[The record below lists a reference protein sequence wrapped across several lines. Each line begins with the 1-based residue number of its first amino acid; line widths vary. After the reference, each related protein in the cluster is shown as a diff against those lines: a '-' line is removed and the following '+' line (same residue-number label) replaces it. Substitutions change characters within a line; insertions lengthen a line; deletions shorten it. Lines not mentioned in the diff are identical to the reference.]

1 MGDQVKRL
9 AILGSTGSIGRQTL
23 EVVRAF
29 PDRFKIIG
37 LAAGRN
43 SELLAKQIN
52 EFGPELVSLAGTGKL
67 PSGSYKLVSPEELV
81 TDPKIDMAVIATSG
95 IAGLAPTLAAI
106 ASGKNL
112 ALANKEVLVTA
123 GEIVAA
129 EAERSG
135 IAMLPVDSE
144 HSALWQCLWGE
155 HGSEVARLV
164 LTASGGPF
172 RQHST
177 SSLAK
182 VTAAEALQHPTWQMG
197 KKVTVDSATLF
208 NKGLEVI
215 EAHWLFNI
223 PYERIEVVIHP
234 QSIIHSLVEFCD
246 GSVKAQLSI
255 PDMRLPIQYAL
266 TYPER
271 WQNPQLP
278 RIDWRKLGPLTFE
291 TPDLGHFP
299 CLRLAIEAGRRGG
312 TYPAA
317 LSAADEV
324 AVELFLSGRIGFLGI
339 AHLLERILQE
349 HPSVSQP
356 SLDDILAADEWARKR
371 ALEIGEGQAKRRA
384 G

>member
-1 MGDQVKRL
+1 MKRL

-23 EVVRAF
+23 DVVRAF
-29 PDRFKIIG
+29 PDQLKVIG
-37 LAAGRN
+37 LAAGNN
-43 SELLAKQIN
+43 SSLLAKQIG
-52 EFGPELVSLAGTGKL
+52 EFRPEVVSLAGPGKL
-67 PSGSYKLVSPEELV
+67 PSGTYKQVSPEEVATHPAVDLV
-81 TDPKIDMAVIATSG
+81 VVATSG

-106 ASGKNL
+106 GSGKNI

-123 GEIVAA
+123 GEIVTA
-129 EAERSG
+129 EAKRSG
-135 IAMLPVDSE
+135 VAIMPVDSE

-155 HGSEVARLV
+155 QGSEVARLV

-172 RQHST
+172 RQRPLA
-177 SSLAK
+177 SLAK

-197 KKVTVDSATLF
+197 KKVTIDSATLF

-215 EAHWLFNI
+215 EAHWLFNV
-223 PYERIEVVIHP
+223 PYERIEVVLHP

-278 RIDWRKLGPLTFE
+278 KIDWRKLGPLTFE
-291 TPDLGHFP
+291 PPDMGRFP
-299 CLRLAIEAGRRGG
+299 CLRLAIETGRRGG
-312 TYPAA
+312 TCPAA

-324 AVELFLSGRIGFLGI
+324 AVEMFLSGQIGFLSI
-339 AHLLERILQE
+339 ARLLERVLEE
-349 HPSVSQP
+349 HPSVPRP
-356 SLDDILAADEWARKR
+356 SLDEILAADRWARRR
-371 ALEIGEGQAKRRA
+371 ALEIGEDLAKRRLSQR
-384 G
+384 

>member
-1 MGDQVKRL
+1 MKQL

-23 EVVRAF
+23 EVVRSF
-29 PDRFKIIG
+29 PDKFKIIG

-67 PSGSYKLVSPEELV
+67 PSGKYRMVTPEELV

-106 ASGKNL
+106 AAGKNL

-123 GEIVAA
+123 GQIVAA

-172 RQHST
+172 RQHSLA
-177 SSLAK
+177 SLAK
-182 VTAAEALQHPTWQMG
+182 VTAADALKHPTWQMG
-197 KKVTVDSATLF
+197 KKVTIDSATLF

-223 PYERIEVVIHP
+223 PYDRIEIVLHP

-246 GSVKAQLSI
+246 GSVKAQLSM

-271 WQNPQLP
+271 WQNQQLP
-278 RIDWRKLGPLTFE
+278 KIDWKKLGPLTFDS
-291 TPDLGHFP
+291 PDLGRFP

-339 AHLLERILQE
+339 ARLLERILQE

-356 SLDDILAADEWARKR
+356 SLDDILAADQWARKR
-371 ALEIGEGQAKRRA
+371 ALEIGAEQSKRRT

>member
-1 MGDQVKRL
+1 MKRL

-23 EVVRAF
+23 EVVRSF

-67 PSGSYKLVSPEELV
+67 PSGSYRLVSPEEMV
-81 TDPKIDMAVIATSG
+81 ADAKIDMAVIATSG

-123 GEIVAA
+123 GQIVTA

-172 RQHST
+172 RQHSV
-177 SSLAK
+177 SSLAR

-223 PYERIEVVIHP
+223 PYERIEVVLHP

-291 TPDLGHFP
+291 TPDLGRFP

-324 AVELFLSGRIGFLGI
+324 AVELFISGRIGFLGI
-339 AHLLERILQE
+339 ARLLERILQE

-356 SLDDILAADEWARKR
+356 SLDDILSADRWARKR
-371 ALEIGEGQAKRRA
+371 ALEIGEDQAKRRT

>member
-1 MGDQVKRL
+1 MKRL

-29 PDRFKIIG
+29 PDHLKVIG
-37 LAAGRN
+37 LTAGRN
-43 SELLAKQIN
+43 SDLLAKQIN
-52 EFGPELVSLAGTGKL
+52 EFGPELVSLDSPGKL
-67 PSGSYKLVSPEELV
+67 PPGNYRLVSQEEV
-81 TDPKIDMAVIATSG
+81 AAYANVDMVVVATSG

-106 ASGKNL
+106 ASRKNL

-123 GEIVAA
+123 GEIVTT
-129 EAERSG
+129 EAKRNG
-135 IAMLPVDSE
+135 VAMLPVDSE

-155 HGSEVARLV
+155 HGSEIARLV

-172 RQHST
+172 RQLAPA
-177 SSLAK
+177 SLAR
-182 VTAAEALQHPTWQMG
+182 VTAADALRHPTWQMG
-197 KKVTVDSATLF
+197 KKVTIDSATLF

-215 EAHWLFNI
+215 EAHWLFNM
-223 PYERIEVVIHP
+223 PYDRIEVVLHP

-278 RIDWRKLGPLTFE
+278 KIDWRKLGPLTFE
-291 TPDLGHFP
+291 TPDLGRFP
-299 CLRLAIEAGRRGG
+299 CLRLAIEAGKRGG
-312 TYPAA
+312 SYPAA

-324 AVELFLSGRIGFLGI
+324 AVELFLAGRISFLGI
-339 AHLLERILQE
+339 ARLLERILQE
-349 HPSVSQP
+349 HPSVPQP
-356 SLDDILAADEWARKR
+356 SLDDILAADQWARKR
-371 ALEIGEGQAKRRA
+371 AREIGEDQAKRR
-384 G
+384 

>member
-1 MGDQVKRL
+1 MKRL

-23 EVVRAF
+23 EVVRSF

-43 SELLAKQIN
+43 SALLAKQIN

-67 PSGSYKLVSPEELV
+67 PSGSYRLVSPEEMV
-81 TDPKIDMAVIATSG
+81 ADPKIDMAVIATSG

-123 GEIVAA
+123 GQIVTA

-172 RQHST
+172 RQHSL

-182 VTAAEALQHPTWQMG
+182 VTAAEALKHPTWRMG
-197 KKVTVDSATLF
+197 NKVTVDSATLF

-246 GSVKAQLSI
+246 GSVKAQLSM

-291 TPDLGHFP
+291 TPDLGRFP

-324 AVELFLSGRIGFLGI
+324 AVELFISGRIGFLGI
-339 AHLLERILQE
+339 ARLLERILQE

-356 SLDDILAADEWARKR
+356 SLDDILAADRWARKR
-371 ALEIGEGQAKRRA
+371 ALELGGRP

>member
-1 MGDQVKRL
+1 MKRL

-29 PDRFKIIG
+29 PDHLKVIG
-37 LAAGRN
+37 LTAGRN
-43 SELLAKQIN
+43 SDLLAKQIN
-52 EFGPELVSLAGTGKL
+52 EFGPELVSLDSSGKL
-67 PSGSYKLVSPEELV
+67 PPGNYRLVSQEEV
-81 TDPKIDMAVIATSG
+81 AAYANVDMVVVATSG

-106 ASGKNL
+106 ASRKNL

-123 GEIVAA
+123 GEIVTT
-129 EAERSG
+129 EAKRNG
-135 IAMLPVDSE
+135 VAMLPVDSE

-155 HGSEVARLV
+155 HGSEIARLV

-172 RQHST
+172 RQLAPA
-177 SSLAK
+177 SLAR
-182 VTAAEALQHPTWQMG
+182 VTAADALRHPTWQMG
-197 KKVTVDSATLF
+197 KKVTIDSATLF

-215 EAHWLFNI
+215 EAHWLFNM
-223 PYERIEVVIHP
+223 PYDRIEVVLHP

-278 RIDWRKLGPLTFE
+278 KIDWRKLGPLTFE
-291 TPDLGHFP
+291 TPDLGRFP
-299 CLRLAIEAGRRGG
+299 CLRLAIEAGKRGG
-312 TYPAA
+312 SYPAA

-324 AVELFLSGRIGFLGI
+324 AVELFLAGRISFLGI
-339 AHLLERILQE
+339 ARLLERILQE
-349 HPSVSQP
+349 HPSVPQP
-356 SLDDILAADEWARKR
+356 SLDDILAADQWARKR
-371 ALEIGEGQAKRRA
+371 AREIGEDQAKRR
-384 G
+384 

>member
-1 MGDQVKRL
+1 MKRL

-29 PDRFKIIG
+29 PDQFKVIG
-37 LAAGRN
+37 LTAGRN
-43 SELLAKQIN
+43 SDLLAKQIS
-52 EFGPELVSLAGTGKL
+52 EFSPELISLDSQGKL
-67 PSGSYKLVSPEELV
+67 PPGKYRLVSQEEV
-81 TDPKIDMAVIATSG
+81 ATSANIDMVVVATSG

-123 GEIVAA
+123 GEIVTA
-129 EAERSG
+129 EAKRNG
-135 IAMLPVDSE
+135 VAMLPVDSE

-155 HGSEVARLV
+155 HGSEIARLV

-172 RQHST
+172 RQLSPA
-177 SSLAK
+177 SLAR
-182 VTAAEALQHPTWQMG
+182 VTAADALRHPTWQMG
-197 KKVTVDSATLF
+197 KKVTIDSATLF

-215 EAHWLFNI
+215 EAHWLFNM
-223 PYERIEVVIHP
+223 PYDRIEVVLHP

-278 RIDWRKLGPLTFE
+278 KIDWRKLGPLTFE
-291 TPDLGHFP
+291 TPDLGRFP
-299 CLRLAIEAGRRGG
+299 CLRLAIEAGKRGG
-312 TYPAA
+312 SYSAA

-324 AVELFLSGRIGFLGI
+324 AVELFLAGRISFLGI
-339 AHLLERILQE
+339 ARLLERILQE
-349 HPSVSQP
+349 HPSIPQP
-356 SLDDILAADEWARKR
+356 SLDDILAADRWARKR
-371 ALEIGEGQAKRRA
+371 AREIGEDQAKRR
-384 G
+384 